1 MDPDVL
7 QDLVRSFVNDRLRF
21 AQGGELWRILV
32 VLRRFVK
39 VDAVRANLVNGLDL
53 RINPLA
59 GPEVAF
65 SPVDHGD
72 QRKLR
77 VVHRHLVF
85 AKRVE
90 QSSVQ
95 VLEPAATGVREGTAR
110 LVEDQVVRRL
120 VDLEIPQWAL
130 L

>member
-7 QDLVRSFVNDRLRF
+7 QDLVRSFVNDRLRL
-21 AQGGELWRILV
+21 AQRRDLRRILV
-32 VLRRFVK
+32 LLRRLVK
-39 VDAVRANLVNGLDL
+39 VDPVRADLVNGLDL
-53 RINPLA
+53 RVDPLA

-65 SPVDHGD
+65 GPVDHGD
-72 QRKLR
+72 QRELR
-77 VVHRHLVF
+77 VVRRHLMF

-95 VLEPAATGVREGTAR
+95 VLEPAASGFREGMAR

-120 VDLEIPQWAL
+120 VELEIPQRAL